1 MTWDIY
7 LYTILFH
14 VRSQAYSRLY
24 WREHVHVARQLLTC
38 YQTVSIKQESSEEKP
53 SINLGKKD
61 KYFIFSLSK
70 VIEDSVMPSI
80 ILANDFREAEDSQT
94 RRKEPTPKNVQA

>member
-14 VRSQAYSRLY
+14 VSFQAFSRLY
-24 WREHVHVARQLLTC
+24 WREHAHVARQLLTR
-38 YQTVSIKQESSEEKP
+38 YKTVSIKQESSEEKP

-61 KYFIFSLSK
+61 KYFIFSLLRLT
-70 VIEDSVMPSI
+70 EDSVILSF
-80 ILANDFREAEDSQT
+80 ILANDFPEAEDS
-94 RRKEPTPKNVQA
+94 